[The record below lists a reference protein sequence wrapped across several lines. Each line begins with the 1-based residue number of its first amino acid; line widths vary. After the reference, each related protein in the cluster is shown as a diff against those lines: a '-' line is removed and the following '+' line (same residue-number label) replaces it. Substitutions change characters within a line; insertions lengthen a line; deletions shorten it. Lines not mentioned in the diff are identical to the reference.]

1 MLSKSLLGGRMHRA
15 MLVAITTLAM
25 ATPVLHA
32 QTTVPVN
39 SRVRVS
45 MRNGEHVIGRL
56 TEVRGDTLVV
66 IDNGVLLNSKYRIPA
81 DRMRRID
88 VSRGKHVSAG
98 RVFGGAL
105 LGALGGYVAAN
116 VVPGIAMQCSA
127 DVCGTGSGFAAAM
140 LVGIA
145 GGVTLGVLTP
155 ADRWEA
161 VPSPVRVGFGGDP
174 GRPRLGVS
182 LSF

>member
-1 MLSKSLLGGRMHRA
+1 MHRA

-25 ATPVLHA
+25 VTPVLHA

-66 IDNGVLLNSKYRIPA
+66 IDDGVLLHSKYRIPA

-88 VSRGKHVSAG
+88 VSRGKYVSAG

-105 LGALGGYVAAN
+105 LGALGGYVAAFL
-116 VVPGIAMQCSA
+116 VPGVAEQCSA
-127 DVCGTGSGFAAAM
+127 DVCGTGSGFAAAIF
-140 LVGIA
+140 VGIA

-161 VPSPVRVGFGGDP
+161 VPSPVRVGFGG
-174 GRPRLGVS
+174 GFREARVG
-182 LSF
+182 LSVTF

>member
-1 MLSKSLLGGRMHRA
+1 MHRA
-15 MLVAITTLAM
+15 MLVAIATLAI
-25 ATPVLHA
+25 AAPVLHA

-39 SRVRVS
+39 SRVRVEFGH
-45 MRNGEHVIGRL
+45 GERVIGKL
-56 TEVRGDTLVV
+56 TENRGDTLVV
-66 IDNGVLLNSKYRIPA
+66 IDDGLILASKYRIPA

-88 VSRGKHVSAG
+88 VSRGKYVSAG

-105 LGALGGYVAAN
+105 LGALGGWIAAM
-116 VVPGIAMQCSA
+116 VVPGIATQCSA
-127 DVCGTGSGFAAAM
+127 DLCETGSGFALAM

-161 VPSPVRVGFGGDP
+161 VPSPVRIGFGGDAQ
-174 GRPRLGVS
+174 RARLGVS